1 MFWKNL
7 CALCN
12 KHGTTP
18 NAVCSAIGKS
28 SATATKWKNGAIPR
42 DTTLQLVAD
51 HFGITTEE
59 LIGNIKPGRESGV
72 KPAKIAVYGNVAAGI
87 PLEAITDIDDY
98 EEIPADI
105 AESAEYIALRIHGD
119 SMEPRMS
126 EGDVV
131 IVRIQPDVDNGDIAV
146 VMINGADATCK
157 KIRKTEEGIILV
169 PLNTSYEPIFYSN
182 KQIEELPVR
191 ILGKVVELRA
201 KF

>member
-1 MFWKNL
+1 MFWENFVSL
-7 CALCN
+7 CT
-12 KHGTTP
+12 K
-18 NAVCSAIGKS
+18 IGKS
-28 SATATKWKNGAIPR
+28 PNRVCAELGLSTAVATYWKNGAIPR
-42 DTTLQLVAD
+42 DTTLKKIAD
-51 HFGITTEE
+51 YFGVTPED
-59 LIGNIKPGRESGV
+59 LIGTTPKKKLGV
-72 KPAKIAVYGNVAAGI
+72 SAAKIAVYGNVAAGI

-146 VMINGADATCK
+146 VMTNGADATCK

-169 PLNTSYEPIFYSN
+169 PLNPSYEPIFYSN

>member
-1 MFWKNL
+1 MFKQNFINF
-7 CALCN
+7 CN
-12 KHGTTP
+12 KKGESPSFVCRQVGLAPATFSCWNENSIPRQATLQRIADYFGVTPEDLVGTTP
-18 NAVCSAIGKS
+18 RK
-28 SATATKWKNGAIPR
+28 K
-42 DTTLQLVAD
+42 
-51 HFGITTEE
+51 
-59 LIGNIKPGRESGV
+59 SGV
-72 KPAKIAVYGNVAAGI
+72 PAAKIAVYGNVAAGI

-105 AESAEYIALRIHGD
+105 AENAEYIALRIHGD

-146 VMINGADATCK
+146 VMTNGADATCK